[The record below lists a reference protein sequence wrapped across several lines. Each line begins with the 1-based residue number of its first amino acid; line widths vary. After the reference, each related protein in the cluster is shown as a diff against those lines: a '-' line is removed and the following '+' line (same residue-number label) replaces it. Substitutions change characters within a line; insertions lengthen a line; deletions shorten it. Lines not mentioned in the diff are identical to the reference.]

1 MSKSYLVTGAT
12 GLLGNN
18 VVRLLLERGERVRV
32 LARRQDDRAL
42 AGLSLEIVPGDI
54 TDPAC
59 LVPAMEGI
67 DVVVHSAALVH
78 IGWTRIE
85 EMERINV
92 EGTRNVAQAARTAGA
107 RMLHVS
113 SVDALGLGTREVPA
127 DEETPFSS
135 EIVPCGY
142 VLTKRAAEGVIQDEI
157 LRGLDAVIVN
167 PGYMLG
173 PWDWKPSSGR
183 LILQVARGWLKL
195 APRGGN
201 DYCDVRDVA
210 TGIMTAIERGQTG
223 RRYILGGEPLS
234 FLEAF
239 RLIADI
245 VGVDP
250 PWRNWRWPVRWGMP
264 AWARVQTLL
273 TGKEPEYNGA
283 AFAISELP
291 HHFSYARAAKELGYT
306 LRPARE
312 AVQTAWDWFQ
322 DHGYAKN
329 LRANVKAH

>member
-32 LARRQDDRAL
+32 LARRPHDRAL
-42 AGLSLEIVPGDI
+42 AGLPLEIVPGDI
-54 TDPAC
+54 TDSAS
-59 LVPAMEGI
+59 LRPAMQGI

-78 IGWTRIE
+78 IGWTRQA

-92 EGTRNVAQAARTAGA
+92 EGTRHVAQAARAAGA
-107 RMLHVS
+107 RMIHVS
-113 SVDALGLGTREVPA
+113 SVDALGLGTRESPA
-127 DEETPFSS
+127 DEETPLNS

-183 LILQVARGWLKL
+183 LILQIARGWVKL

-210 TGIMTAIERGQTG
+210 AGVMAAIERGQTG
-223 RRYILGGEPLS
+223 RRYILGGVPLS

-239 RLIADI
+239 RLIAEV

-250 PWRNWRWPVRWGMP
+250 PWRHWRWPVRWSLP
-264 AWARVQTLL
+264 AWAAIKTRI
-273 TGKEPEYNGA
+273 TGVEPEYNGA
-283 AFAISELP
+283 AVAISELP
-291 HHFSYARAAKELGYT
+291 HHYSSARAAAELGYT
-306 LRPARE
+306 LRPVRE

-322 DHGYAKN
+322 EQGYAK
-329 LRANVKAH
+329 K